1 MNAEKMRVD
10 RRKRA
15 HMRAHSKGAIL
26 DIGSSL
32 RDVKGSAA
40 ANSGDHLGITAVHA
54 AFPVF
59 TASRPGA
66 GRAGAGPSATAA
78 TAGREARRGTGRRR
92 SRPYPL
98 RRRSPPGPPSGPAH
112 ASVTTG
118 PARASSVALPL
129 LSHGPNR
136 HGGALRQW
144 SGVRIDPPCR

>member
-1 MNAEKMRVD
+1 MSRQGEMNAEKMRVD

-66 GRAGAGPSATAA
+66 EPAGGGAAPTRCGGGP
-78 TAGREARRGTGRRR
+78 
-92 SRPYPL
+92 RPDL
-98 RRRSPPGPPSGPAH
+98 R
-112 ASVTTG
+112 
-118 PARASSVALPL
+118 PARHTP
-129 LSHGPNR
+129 
-136 HGGALRQW
+136 
-144 SGVRIDPPCR
+144 